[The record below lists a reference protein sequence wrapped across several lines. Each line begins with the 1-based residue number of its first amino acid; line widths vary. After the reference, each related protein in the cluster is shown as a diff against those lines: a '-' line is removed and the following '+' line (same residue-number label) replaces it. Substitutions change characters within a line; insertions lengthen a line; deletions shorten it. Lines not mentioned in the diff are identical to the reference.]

1 VHTCVRGEP
10 LERKRR
16 GGGGEGGRCQ
26 IQKAAVMQRNL
37 KNNSFKHFGKEQKK
51 YFLKV
56 SP

>member
-1 VHTCVRGEP
+1 

-16 GGGGEGGRCQ
+16 GGGGEEGRCQ

-37 KNNSFKHFGKEQKK
+37 KNNSCKRFGKEQKK
-51 YFLKV
+51 YFQKV